1 MSLEVLQALEDLEKE
16 KGIPKEVLLDAL
28 RDALISAFK
37 RYHGSAQNVRINID
51 ASTGKIEVLARKV
64 VADPVQDPKV
74 EISLEEARGM
84 NPSLTVGDIVE
95 TVVTPRGFGRVA
107 AQTAKQVVVQKI
119 REAERGIIYEEFSS
133 KEGDILTGIVERQE
147 QKNVLIDLGR
157 VEAILTSQEQMR
169 GEVYEPGVRIK
180 VYVVEVKKTSKGPRV
195 LVSRTHPGLLKR
207 LLELEV
213 PEVYDGV
220 VEIKSIAREAGT
232 RSKVAVLSRDENVDP
247 VGACVGP
254 RGMRIQAIV
263 QELKGE
269 KIDIIQWD
277 EDPRRFVGN
286 ALSPA
291 KVIAVHVNEETK
303 VATVVVPDYQLSL
316 AIGKEGQN
324 ARLAAKVT
332 GWKIDIKS
340 ESQMREL
347 GLDDPEGPGIAGFEE
362 AGYDGGESRSESGEG
377 EFEEYD
383 EYDEYQ
389 DQYDEREDGPI
400 DYGSVEEGDTEK

>member
-1 MSLEVLQALEDLEKE
+1 MVNLEVLQALEDLEKE
-16 KGIPKEVLLDAL
+16 KGVPKEVLLDAL
-28 RDALISAFK
+28 RDALTSAFK
-37 RYHGSAQNVRINID
+37 RHHGSAQNVRINID
-51 ASTGKIEVLARKV
+51 PSTGKIEVLARKV
-64 VADPVQDPKV
+64 VADPVQDPRV
-74 EISLEEARGM
+74 EISLEEAREI

-95 TVVTPRGFGRVA
+95 TAVTPRDFGRIA

-157 VEAILTSQEQMR
+157 VEAVLAPQEQMR
-169 GEVYEPGVRIK
+169 GEVYEPGARIK

-213 PEVYDGV
+213 PEVYEGV

-232 RSKVAVLSRDENVDP
+232 RSKVAVVSRDENVDP

-291 KVIAVHVNEETK
+291 KVLAVHVNEETR

-347 GLDDPEGPGIAGFEE
+347 GLGNLEDPTAGRSDQ
-362 AGYDGGESRSESGEG
+362 AGYDDEMSSVGSEG

-389 DQYDEREDGPI
+389 DLYDEREGGPVGDGH
-400 DYGSVEEGDTEK
+400 GE